1 MAKKHPEGYLT
12 AKEARKISKANRKI
26 TNELEKKRKTITRD
40 SILVY
45 FLEVPFS
52 SLGSLSF
59 STY

>member
-1 MAKKHPEGYLT
+1 MKY
-12 AKEARKISKANRKI
+12 
-26 TNELEKKRKTITRD
+26 ELEKKRKTITRD

-59 STY
+59 STF